1 MGLVLS
7 IEWGCKGEGEM
18 KFGEKIPS
26 QQWSRAR
33 GQDKE

>member
-7 IEWGCKGEGEM
+7 GEWGCKGEGEM
-18 KFGEKIPS
+18 KFREKIPS

-33 GQDKE
+33 GQNKE